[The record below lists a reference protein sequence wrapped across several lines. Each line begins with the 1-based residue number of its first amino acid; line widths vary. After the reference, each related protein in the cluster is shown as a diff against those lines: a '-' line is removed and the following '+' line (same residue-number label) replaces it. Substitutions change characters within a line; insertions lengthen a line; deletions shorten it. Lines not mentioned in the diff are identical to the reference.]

1 MEALNAKLMPKKVL
15 GVAAHPDDLD
25 FVAAGSM
32 ARWAAE
38 GADVCYLIL
47 TDGGQG
53 SSDRRMSPSRLI
65 GRRREEQR
73 AAGKVLGLKEVLFLD
88 FPDGGLENSLDV
100 RRNVVRA
107 IRRLRP
113 DVVVTMDPTVLY
125 AAGRGIIN
133 HPDHRAAGQAV
144 LDAVYPFARDHLAF
158 PELLAEGFE
167 PYEVKTVL
175 LGNFER
181 QNFAVDIN
189 DSLEKKLLALKAHE
203 SQIPDFRATK
213 AMVTRWAEQTGQ
225 EFGYKYAEGFMRID
239 VR

>member
-1 MEALNAKLMPKKVL
+1 MERQQAKLRPHKIL

-32 ARWAAE
+32 AQWAAD
-38 GADVCYLIL
+38 GADVSYLIL

-53 SSDRRMSPSRLI
+53 TSDREMSASRLI
-65 GRRREEQR
+65 ERRREEQR
-73 AAGKVLGLKEVLFLD
+73 AAGKVLGIKEVLFLD
-88 FPDGGLENSLDV
+88 FPDGGLENSLDL

-113 DVVVTMDPTVLY
+113 DMVVTMDPSELY

-158 PELLAEGFE
+158 PELLAEGLE
-167 PYEVKTVL
+167 PYKVQTVL
-175 LGNFER
+175 LDNFER
-181 QNFAVDIN
+181 QNFAVDIS
-189 DSLEKKLLALKAHE
+189 DSLDKKLLALQAHE
-203 SQIPDFRATK
+203 SQMPDFGQTK
-213 AMVTRWAEQTGQ
+213 AMVTRWAEQTGR
-225 EFGYKYAEGFMRID
+225 EFGYRYAEGFMRID